1 MPQSQNKNEFLPID
15 SSSHSYN
22 SVDSCDYQSHIIQT
36 QTKLSGMDES
46 DTSTNSSSSSC
57 PCPCLCSELMGF
69 FLAQP
74 IDLPGPPVDEEQFL
88 HDTDSLITRAEPSR
102 SYNNVDSCDHQSY
115 IIQTKMSRMSG
126 SEASSDSELGFFLA
140 LPKGMPGSP
149 VPIGIHPSDILRL
162 AIPAI
167 SDDDRVDPGMNL
179 TKMTLN
185 ASPLNF
191 VTTPHFSTAPQS
203 RNPSFKKSAHFEVL
217 TLRAANEALR
227 EEAGARGSKEAERER
242 ERSKEAARAQAS
254 SRATIAG
261 LWARLNDLGSRAA
274 GLEGQAHSHS
284 CTLNLT
290 SLQLTCS
297 LQSSRLLKIETANEA
312 LREEAGARGS
322 KEAERERS
330 KEAARAQASSR
341 ATIAGLGA
349 RLNDLGSRAAGLEGQ
364 VAERDKLLKR
374 AGELAS
380 GFRAN
385 LEKAVGEAEGR
396 GREEGGRL
404 AEARAGA
411 RASAAEEASAIAVG
425 KQPRK
430 VDTRGSNTNPPPLIF
445 KNNTSP
451 TPPPP
456 TP

>member
-126 SEASSDSELGFFLA
+126 SEASSDSELGFFLD
-140 LPKGMPGSP
+140 LPKGMPGPP

-185 ASPLNF
+185 ASPLNV
-191 VTTPHFSTAPQS
+191 VTTPHFSTISAFHAPQS
-203 RNPSFKKSAHFEVL
+203 RNPSFKKSAH
-217 TLRAANEALR
+217 
-227 EEAGARGSKEAERER
+227 
-242 ERSKEAARAQAS
+242 
-254 SRATIAG
+254 
-261 LWARLNDLGSRAA
+261 
-274 GLEGQAHSHS
+274 
-284 CTLNLT
+284 
-290 SLQLTCS
+290 SL
-297 LQSSRLLKIETANEA
+297 
-312 LREEAGARGS
+312 
-322 KEAERERS
+322 
-330 KEAARAQASSR
+330 
-341 ATIAGLGA
+341 
-349 RLNDLGSRAAGLEGQ
+349 
-364 VAERDKLLKR
+364 
-374 AGELAS
+374 
-380 GFRAN
+380 
-385 LEKAVGEAEGR
+385 
-396 GREEGGRL
+396 
-404 AEARAGA
+404 
-411 RASAAEEASAIAVG
+411 
-425 KQPRK
+425 
-430 VDTRGSNTNPPPLIF
+430 
-445 KNNTSP
+445 
-451 TPPPP
+451 
-456 TP
+456 

>member
-1 MPQSQNKNEFLPID
+1 
-15 SSSHSYN
+15 
-22 SVDSCDYQSHIIQT
+22 
-36 QTKLSGMDES
+36 
-46 DTSTNSSSSSC
+46 
-57 PCPCLCSELMGF
+57 
-69 FLAQP
+69 
-74 IDLPGPPVDEEQFL
+74 
-88 HDTDSLITRAEPSR
+88 
-102 SYNNVDSCDHQSY
+102 
-115 IIQTKMSRMSG
+115 
-126 SEASSDSELGFFLA
+126 
-140 LPKGMPGSP
+140 
-149 VPIGIHPSDILRL
+149 
-162 AIPAI
+162 
-167 SDDDRVDPGMNL
+167 MNL